1 MTSAP
6 STPLEVVEA
15 PRKDADGVQSI
26 DEKVT
31 GTIDCAETPPEPP
44 YSIFTNREKR
54 WISCVASIGAMFSTL
69 MSYIYFPAIV
79 PMSNDLGVSVSL
91 INLTVTSYLIVAGVA
106 PAFMGDL
113 GDQGGRRPAYILMFT
128 LVLVSNMGLSL
139 QKSYAALFVLRMVQS
154 AGSSGTPLCIHPRP
168 ILTRIDRLVWRRV
181 RNCFRHHHCGRERIV
196 CWISHLLVW
205 LTGPDSD
212 GLGPD

>member
-1 MTSAP
+1 MKQITGG
-6 STPLEVVEA
+6 
-15 PRKDADGVQSI
+15 ADCT
-26 DEKVT
+26 K
-31 GTIDCAETPPEPP
+31 APPEQP
-44 YSIFTNREKR
+44 YSIFTSREKR
-54 WISCVASIGAMFSTL
+54 WVSSLASVGAMFSTL

-91 INLTVTSYLIVAGVA
+91 VNLTVTSYLILAGIA

-113 GDQGGRRPAYILMFT
+113 ADQGGRRPAYILMFT
-128 LVLVSNMGLSL
+128 LVLVSNIGLAL
-139 QKSYAALFVLRMVQS
+139 QNSYAALFVLRMVQS
-154 AGSSGTPLCIHPRP
+154 AGSSGTPLCIHPKP

-181 RNCFRHHHCGRERIV
+181 RNCCRHHHRGRERIV